1 VTIHRKSALT
11 RRVARVLAVTPAVLV
26 LTAAAPA
33 LATAPDQW
41 GPEPT
46 VHPLD
51 ALLVLVFIPLA
62 LIAVISFLVYLPSMI
77 RGEKYHP
84 GLAWRNEPEWFG
96 GPRGGIEAAEESA
109 HATPKA
115 LAADDG
121 RGGASAHW

>member
-1 VTIHRKSALT
+1 VTTHQKSALS
-11 RRVARVLAVTPAVLV
+11 RRVARALAVTPAVLV
-26 LTAAAPA
+26 LTVAAPA
-33 LATAPDQW
+33 LATAPEQW

-51 ALLVLVFIPLA
+51 ALIVLLFIPLA

-84 GLAWRNEPEWFG
+84 GLAWRNQPEWFG
-96 GPRGGIEAAEESA
+96 GPRGGLEAAEEST
-109 HATPKA
+109 TPKA
-115 LAADDG
+115 LAADRE